1 MIIAI
6 DGPAA
11 SGKGTLARRL
21 AERYRLKHLDSG
33 VLYRAVA
40 QRMIDL
46 GLDLADPAAAAKA
59 AREIDPAR
67 FDDPALRSRRT
78 GEGASIV
85 SAVPEV
91 RAALLDFQRR
101 FAAEPPGAV
110 IDGRD
115 IGTVICPD
123 ADVKLFVIASPEER
137 ARRRALEL
145 TRAGEPVD
153 EAAILLDIRA
163 RDERDMNRATAPLKP
178 AEDAIRIDTTTLD
191 ADAAFDA
198 AVSIIERRM
207 AERPAGA
214 DAALRANA

>member
-1 MIIAI
+1 M
-6 DGPAA
+6 
-11 SGKGTLARRL
+11 
-21 AERYRLKHLDSG
+21 
-33 VLYRAVA
+33 
-40 QRMIDL
+40 
-46 GLDLADPAAAAKA
+46 
-59 AREIDPAR
+59 
-67 FDDPALRSRRT
+67 
-78 GEGASIV
+78 
-85 SAVPEV
+85 
-91 RAALLDFQRR
+91 
-101 FAAEPPGAV
+101 